1 MIRLG
6 SSIKSS
12 KSLLYLHNPHLYS
25 HEINQFCSKHS
36 LQEVY
41 INKFDTLDEQLAE
54 ALQRDADKWA
64 PGIQIIAIRVT
75 KPIIPEKLM
84 KNYEEIES

>member
-1 MIRLG
+1 
-6 SSIKSS
+6 
-12 KSLLYLHNPHLYS
+12 
-25 HEINQFCSKHS
+25 

-41 INKFDTLDEQLAE
+41 IDKFDTLDEQLAE
-54 ALQRDADKWA
+54 ALQRDANTWA

-84 KNYEEIES
+84 KNYEEIESQRTKLHIAQQETIVKQQGKSIKLTG